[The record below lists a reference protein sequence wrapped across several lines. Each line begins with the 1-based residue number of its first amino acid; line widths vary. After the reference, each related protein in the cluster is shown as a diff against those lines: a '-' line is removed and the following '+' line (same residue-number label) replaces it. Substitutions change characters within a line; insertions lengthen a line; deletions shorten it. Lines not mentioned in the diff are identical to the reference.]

1 MTPQIP
7 PEHWGE
13 IADLY
18 VRFRDDMVRFAAR
31 LLGDARH
38 MAHDLVQE
46 TFKAAAL
53 RWGKLRT
60 RAGDE
65 QRAWLY
71 RVLKNK
77 VFDQWGAAS
86 RSEAGGLSDDLV
98 ADLDTPRTAVSHL
111 LLRRCWKIIDSMT
124 RAQRRVALLKWQGE
138 WTTGEIA
145 KHLDIAE
152 STVRVHLRN
161 ARRTL
166 STELGSEVVFPSEW
180 RDERPGEEAEDE

>member
-1 MTPQIP
+1 MTSQIP
-7 PEHWGE
+7 PEHWE
-13 IADLY
+13 EVAELY

-31 LLGDARH
+31 LLGRAQH
-38 MAHDLVQE
+38 LAHDLVQE
-46 TFKAAAL
+46 VFKAAAL
-53 RWGKLRT
+53 RWGTLRT
-60 RAGDE
+60 RTEDG

-77 VFDQWGAAS
+77 VFDQWGAAG
-86 RSEAGGLSDDLV
+86 RAEVGGLSDDLV

-111 LLRRCWKIIDSMT
+111 LLRKCWKIIDSMP

-138 WTTGEIA
+138 WANDEIA
-145 KHLDIAE
+145 RHLGIAE

-166 STELGSEVVFPSEW
+166 ATELGSEVVFPSEW
-180 RDERPGEEAEDE
+180 RDESPGGEAEDE